1 MPINDITMNYKTAIA
16 SFTKDQTSIIKG
28 IAILMI
34 VFHNFFHWI
43 EPIDSMENEFY
54 FKLDHVKAFL
64 QAFADSPGEFINI
77 IFSYLGHYGVEIFI
91 FISGYGLTKSF
102 LNKEKSWGRF
112 MIDRLKKLYPLLFIG
127 LVVYILSKIT
137 MTYAA
142 PTPAEWK
149 SMIYKLLFIH
159 LFIPGETMML
169 CGPWWFFGLI
179 IQLYIFFPLLYKL
192 ISKYG
197 FKAFALISIVSYLF
211 VYYALNNWHLTG
223 GLTVMQH
230 CVAHF
235 PEFCLG
241 IYLGK
246 KENIC
251 VSIWA
256 FLIALTIFVLG
267 NFYEAFFPLTFL
279 SVTYV
284 LIYIFVK
291 VISWNPKPTVIRRI
305 MVYIGSIS
313 MMIFITHGMFRWQFV
328 CLAKHYHNPGITII
342 FALAYFLEIFLLSLS
357 AKVVYDWIQGFLK
370 KTKPEE

>member
-1 MPINDITMNYKTAIA
+1 MNHKTTIA
-16 SFTKDQTSIIKG
+16 SFTKEQTLIIKA
-28 IAILMI
+28 IAILLV
-34 VFHNFFHWI
+34 VFHNFFHWVL
-43 EPIDSMENEFY
+43 PVDCAENEFL
-54 FKLDHVKAFL
+54 FKKEHIQVFLD
-64 QAFADSPGEFINI
+64 AFADSPWEFINI

-91 FISGYGLTKSF
+91 FISGYGLAKSF

-112 MIDRLKKLYPLLFIG
+112 MIDRLKKLYPLLIIG
-127 LVVYILSKIT
+127 LVVFILSKIT
-137 MTYAA
+137 MTYAI
-142 PTPAEWK
+142 PTAAEWR
-149 SMIYKLLFIH
+149 SMLYKLLFIH

-192 ISKYG
+192 VSKYG
-197 FKAFALISIVSYLF
+197 FKAFAFISIVSYLF

-246 KENIC
+246 KEKLTTNIW
-251 VSIWA
+251 S
-256 FLIALTIFVLG
+256 FLFALTLFILS
-267 NFYEAFFPLTFL
+267 NFYEAFFPMSYL

-284 LIYIFVK
+284 FIYIFAK
-291 VISWNPKPTVIRRI
+291 VISWNPKLTMIRRI

-313 MMIFITHGMFRWQFV
+313 MMLFITHGMFRWQFV
-328 CLAKHYHNPGITII
+328 CLAKHYNSPGITII
-342 FALAYFLEIFLLSLS
+342 FALSYFLEVFLLSLS
-357 AKVVYDWIQGFLK
+357 AKVVYNWIQGLLK